1 MKFLLIIVLGIL
13 LVSCTKRIE
22 TNCPE
27 FPIPSESVQQK
38 FDNLAI
44 EDKEVWAWGNELL
57 KLCKKLGTC
66 EE

>member
-1 MKFLLIIVLGIL
+1 MKFLLIIVLGIIL
-13 LVSCTKRIE
+13 ISCTKRIE

-27 FPIPSESVQQK
+27 FPIPPESVQQK
-38 FDNLAI
+38 LDELSETDRDF
-44 EDKEVWAWGNELL
+44 WMWGNELL